1 MSFIQGFQVRERL
14 YESKNSLV
22 LRGIGDADGLPVV
35 IKVLKNDYPTASE
48 LARYRR
54 EFEITRSLDVPGI
67 IRSYELRRHEKT
79 LLMVFEDFGGMSTA
93 SLLRERP
100 LSLDEF
106 FDTAIQVAVALGH
119 VHRAHIIHKDI
130 CPANLVINPGTGE
143 VKIIDFGIATRFST
157 EQPVLTSPE
166 VLEGTLAYMSPEQTG
181 RMNRSLDYRTDFYS
195 LGATFYEM
203 LTGSRPFD
211 ADDEIELVHC
221 QIAREPVPAHRR
233 NSDVSLALSKIVGKL
248 MAKKAEGRYQS
259 AAGLVADL
267 EAVRGGAGAW
277 IASSLAGA
285 ITPSVSRFRS
295 GSTDATA
302 KSSVCSRPSSA
313 RAAARAEMLLV
324 AGYSGV
330 GKSALIH
337 EVHKPITKARGY
349 FISGKFDQLQRNVPY
364 SGLVAAVRD
373 LVRQLLT
380 ESEARLAVWRRDL
393 IEALSPNARVIL
405 DVLPDLELIIGPQ
418 PAVPELGAAEATNRF
433 NRSIGQLLR
442 ALCAHDRVIV
452 LFLDDL
458 QWADSA
464 TLGLLRVV
472 LTDDGIS
479 RLLLVGAYR
488 DNEVNAMH
496 PLSLT
501 LRGIREGG
509 GTIASLTLAPLGLA
523 DVARL
528 LADTLQS
535 DAAQLTALARL
546 VVQKTQGNPLFVQ
559 AIPAGAPS
567 RGPDQGGAARARRA
581 FALDVG
587 HPGHQGCAD
596 HRQRRGSAAGQTET
610 AGSRDSGSAASSPP
624 ASAIG
629 STSTHSP

>member
-93 SLLRERP
+93 NLLCERP

-106 FDTAIQVAVALGH
+106 FHTAIQVAVAVGQ

-233 NSDVSLALSKIVGKL
+233 NSDVPLALSKIVSKL

-267 EAVRGGAGAW
+267 EAVRGGG
-277 IASSLAGA
+277 SLD
-285 ITPSVSRFRS
+285 RFEPGRNDRS
-295 GSTDATA
+295 ERFQIPERLYGRDSEVERLLEAFERT
-302 KSSVCSRPSSA
+302 R
-313 RAAARAEMLLV
+313 RGRAEMLLV

-405 DVLPDLELIIGPQ
+405 EVLPDLELIIGPQ
-418 PAVPELGAAEATNRF
+418 PAVPELEAAEATNRF

-479 RLLLVGAYR
+479 RFLLVGAYR

-528 LADTLQS
+528 LADTL
-535 DAAQLTALARL
+535 
-546 VVQKTQGNPLFVQ
+546 
-559 AIPAGAPS
+559 
-567 RGPDQGGAARARRA
+567 
-581 FALDVG
+581 
-587 HPGHQGCAD
+587 
-596 HRQRRGSAAGQTET
+596 
-610 AGSRDSGSAASSPP
+610 
-624 ASAIG
+624 
-629 STSTHSP
+629 